1 MPAVQVNVI
10 PGTQVQGTVLVPTQ
24 VQVNAIQPTQL
35 VTASTPGASS
45 DLDVF
50 GETPM
55 GAINGSNATF
65 TTMYSFVPE
74 SVRIMVNGIRLKLID
89 EYTTSGLSTIN
100 LQVSPEV
107 NDLILMD
114 YKKI

>member
-1 MPAVQVNVI
+1 MTAVQVNVI
-10 PGTQVQGTVLVPTQ
+10 PGTQVQGIVIVPTQ
-24 VQVNAIQPTQL
+24 VPINAIQPTQL

-45 DLDVF
+45 NLDVI

-65 TTMYSFVPE
+65 MTAYSFVPE
-74 SVRIMVNGIRLKLID
+74 SVRVMVNGIRLKLLD
-89 EYTTSGLSTIN
+89 EYTTTGLTTIN
-100 LQVSPEV
+100 LMVSPEV
-107 NDLILMD
+107 NDLILVD